1 MCHILLGIP
10 SFPFFLLIIYILAFV
25 EVLTLGY
32 ASFYE
37 TFIRE
42 FPCGIVQAI
51 DNITCRVLIS
61 LFVYGPICITLFPMA
76 GAYCCFYANF

>member
-37 TFIRE
+37 TFLGM

-51 DNITCRVLIS
+51 DNLTCKL
-61 LFVYGPICITLFPMA
+61 LLDWFVYSPIYITLFPMA
-76 GAYCCFYANF
+76 GAYCCFYAIF